1 MKRARCAAMMA
12 VITGSAV
19 SVFGS
24 GLAVPASAAT
34 TVPHSLLTSYVV
46 KEITDPHDPDNT
58 IVSGINKFGEI
69 AADYGTGTPG
79 DPIEAFILSTPYG
92 KSSIRPISFPGAA
105 QTDIYSLNNK
115 GVIVGQ
121 YSMTDHKS
129 GNSWH
134 GFWEKGGSFHTVD
147 YPARPSRPS
156 WDTLSDVNNAD
167 IAVGSY
173 DAANGSSHAFR
184 YNIKTHQFSLPVVGP
199 ESTVAYSINDVG
211 AIVGFFEA
219 QHGPWFSYVTVNG
232 KLIKFNV
239 RGAGRTEARGINDH
253 GLVIGTYIK
262 SGRKRGFDWVDRG
275 GPHGHIGFF
284 KVPSTWKNYA
294 MQGIN
299 NAGKIVGWYEDSTGY
314 HGFVAVPK

>member
-1 MKRARCAAMMA
+1 MKRARCAVVMA
-12 VITGSAV
+12 SLTASTV

-24 GLAVPASAAT
+24 GLAVPASAA
-34 TVPHSLLTSYVV
+34 VRVSHSLLTSYTVR
-46 KEITDPHDPDNT
+46 EITDPHDPNNT
-58 IVSGINKFGEI
+58 FVSGINKYGEI
-69 AADYGTGTPG
+69 AADYGS
-79 DPIEAFILSTPYG
+79 DPIQAFILSPPYAT
-92 KSSIRPISFPGAA
+92 SPIRPIRFPGAA
-105 QTDIYSLNNK
+105 QTDIYSLNNE

-134 GFWEKGGSFHTVD
+134 GFWERGGSFHTVD
-147 YPARPSRPS
+147 YPARSHRPS
-156 WDTLSDVNNAD
+156 WDTLSGVNNAG

-173 DAANGSSHAFR
+173 EAANGADHAFR
-184 YNIKTHQFSLPVVGP
+184 YNIKSKQFSLPVVGP

-219 QHGPWFSYVTVNG
+219 HHGPWFSYVTVKG

-239 RGAGRTEARGINDH
+239 PGAGRTEARGINDH

-262 SGRKRGFDWVDRG
+262 SGHDHGFSWVDRG
-275 GPHGHIGFF
+275 GPHGHFGYF
-284 KVPSTWKNYA
+284 KVPSTWKKYV

-299 NAGKIVGWYEDSTGY
+299 NDGKIVGWYEDSTGY